1 MQMLNEAQARAV
13 NHGDGASSPPL
24 LVIAGAGSGKTNTIA
39 HRVARLVAAGADPGR
54 LLLLTFS
61 RRAAAELERRAGRAL
76 HAQRG
81 GEHGVA
87 PTLAW
92 AGTFH
97 SVGARLLREYAD
109 AIGLSRQFTVH
120 DRGDSEDLMG
130 LVRQRHLTDDATRT
144 RFPRA
149 ATCVAIYSAAVNAE
163 RRLADVLAEDY
174 SWCAHHEVPLQA
186 LFADYVASKQ
196 AHGVLDFDDLLLYW
210 AAMMRVPELAQE
222 VGRRFDHV
230 LVDEY
235 QDTNPLQASI
245 VRLMKPDGRGVT
257 VVGDDAQAIYGF
269 RAATVRNILEF
280 PAQYDPPACVITL
293 ERNYRSTQAILDA
306 SNAVIALARERYT
319 KNLTTE
325 RGTGERPRLVTVE
338 DETRQA
344 EFVALQV
351 LEHRENGID
360 LKRQAVLFRTS
371 SHSASLELEL
381 GRRNIPFVK
390 FGGLRFQDAAHVKD
404 TLSILRWIE
413 NPRERLAGFRALRLL
428 PGVGPRTATGWLD
441 ALAAATNIGEVLA
454 VLAAPAAAREAWA
467 SLVDLHARL
476 RDRGDWPADIEAV
489 IDWYLPQMERLYD
502 DAPLRAPDLAQ
513 LRRIAA
519 TYPSRERF
527 LTELALDPPAATS
540 AEADAA
546 HKDEDYLTLSTIHSS
561 KGQEWNVVQVL
572 NCVDGCLPSD
582 LSTGSSEDIEE
593 ERRLLYVA
601 MTRAKDTLALVVP
614 QRFYIRQQSAA
625 GDRHVYAS
633 RSRFLTDA
641 ICAHFDAVTWPEAA
655 RGALARPPSTR
666 PIVDLAATVR
676 GAWPIPSR

>member
-1 MQMLNEAQARAV
+1 MLNEAQARAV
-13 NHGDGASSPPL
+13 NHGDDRACPPL

-39 HRVARLVAAGADPGR
+39 HRVARLVAMGADPAR

-76 HAQRG
+76 HALRG
-81 GEHGVA
+81 GGNGA
-87 PTLAW
+87 PPTLAW

-97 SVGARLLREYAD
+97 SVGARLLREYGD

-120 DRGDSEDLMG
+120 DRGDSQDLMG
-130 LVRQRHLTDDATRT
+130 LVRQGHLADDATRT
-144 RFPRA
+144 RFPGA
-149 ATCVAIYSAAVNAE
+149 ATCVAIYSAVVNAE
-163 RRLADVLAEDY
+163 RPLTDVLANDY
-174 SWCAHHEVPLQA
+174 PWCTHLEVRLQA
-186 LFADYVASKQ
+186 LFAGYVTAKQ
-196 AHGVLDFDDLLLYW
+196 AHNVLDFDDLLLYW
-210 AAMMRVPELAQE
+210 AAMMRVPDLALD

-235 QDTNPLQASI
+235 QDTNMLQASI

-269 RAATVRNILEF
+269 RAASVRNILEF
-280 PAQYDPPACVITL
+280 PAHYDPPACVITL

-325 RGTGERPRLVTVE
+325 RGAGERPRLVTVE
-338 DETRQA
+338 DEMRQA

-351 LEHRENGID
+351 LEQRENGID

-371 SHSASLELEL
+371 SHSAPLELEL
-381 GRRNIPFVK
+381 ARRNIPFVK
-390 FGGLRFQDAAHVKD
+390 FGGLKFQDAAHVKD

-413 NPRERLAGFRALRLL
+413 NPRARLAGFRALRLL
-428 PGVGPRTATGWLD
+428 PGVGPQTATRWLD
-441 ALAAATNIGEVLA
+441 TIAAATNPGETLA
-454 VLAAPAAAREAWA
+454 SLAAPAAAREAW
-467 SLVDLHARL
+467 SLLTALHACL
-476 RDRGDWPADIEAV
+476 RDEGAWPADIEAV
-489 IDWYLPQMERLYD
+489 IDWYTPQMERLYE

-519 TYPSRERF
+519 TYSSRERF

-546 HKDEDYLTLSTIHSS
+546 LKDEDYLTLSTIHSS

-582 LSTGSSEDIEE
+582 MSTGSAEDLEE

-601 MTRAKDTLALVVP
+601 MTRAKDALALIVP
-614 QRFYIRQQSAA
+614 QRFYVRQQSIA

-641 ICAHFDAVTWPEAA
+641 VCALFDTVTWPEAL
-655 RGALARPPSTR
+655 RGGVARPAIAR
-666 PIVDLAATVR
+666 PLVDLAAAIR
-676 GAWPIPSR
+676 GAWPTTSR